1 MKKELTAI
9 FGCLLFLAACSESV
23 SEKKAASL
31 DCSCNKDSM
40 QVVMNL
46 PQKVKPEFVSAYK
59 MSFNKCAAETLKE
72 PGCLVYEV
80 YQSFDDSTLFFITET
95 WANKGEHL
103 KHMETPHL
111 KALIEETKNMGD
123 SGDTRKSA
131 EIYVCKNVN

>member
-1 MKKELTAI
+1 MKKVFTAI
-9 FGCLLFLAACSESV
+9 IGCLLLFTACSESAT
-23 SEKKAASL
+23 EKKEASNTCL
-31 DCSCNKDSM
+31 CSKDSM

-46 PQKVKPEFVSAYK
+46 PQKIKPEFVSAYK
-59 MSFNKCAAETLKE
+59 AAFNKCASETLKE
-72 PGCLVYEV
+72 PGCLVYEI
-80 YQSFDDSTLFFITET
+80 YQSYEDSTLLFITET